1 MKNLFFIIS
10 LLFISFCSFS
20 QNNFDIFS
28 ERANEKTFKGVI
40 SREALEKDTSFHWF
54 TENQKGYK
62 PNKDAVEGLKN
73 NKDSIHLITFMGT
86 WCHDSHDII
95 PKFYSL
101 LDTAGFSN
109 NNVTLIGVDRKKKT
123 FSDLTGALNV
133 TNVPTIIVMK
143 NGKEIGRV
151 VEYGK
156 FGLFDMELGSILK
169 NMNK

>member
-1 MKNLFFIIS
+1 MKRFLLIIS
-10 LLFISFCSFS
+10 LALLSLSGFA
-20 QNNFDIFS
+20 QTNFDIFS

-40 SREALEKDTSFHWF
+40 SRQVLEADTSFKWYA
-54 TENQKGYK
+54 ENLKGYT
-62 PNKDAVEGLKN
+62 PNKDAVEGLRK
-73 NKDSIHLITFMGT
+73 NKDSIHLVAFMGT
-86 WCHDSHDII
+86 WCHDSQDII

-101 LDTAGFSN
+101 LDAAGFSN
-109 NNVTLIGVDRKKKT
+109 DLVTLIGVDRKKKT
-123 FSDLTGALNV
+123 FSDLTGALNI

-169 NMNK
+169 TLD